1 MTQPIMPRLSRLYLL
16 CSLLAAALP
25 LPAQTLTTLQQS
37 YEKAVADKATAPY
50 LAAVAAL
57 NEKYSSALDRLTV
70 SATQAGDLD
79 AALAL
84 REEKSRLLPEGTLPE
99 DAETLPSA
107 LKAARATYR
116 QQITALQA
124 TRDAA
129 TQPLKDHFRTLL
141 QSLLTQTTQAGRL
154 DEALVIREK
163 IAALSSGPSSPT
175 AEAPTAKT
183 AGSSI
188 SSKLITAKSTGK
200 TDPEAA
206 RQIITWALA
215 HESTV
220 TTSLGIVGA
229 EQKLNTTQ
237 PGKFSI
243 TEIVLRNSSNDFP
256 WSALA
261 GMGELLELVINQD
274 TPLTAEQTRHF
285 NNLGRLRFIKIGT
298 VTEDGYQAMP
308 VLPSLTDMELSTQE
322 DPLPTFHLLQE
333 RTPFLQMF
341 SPLRLPSAEIADAV
355 FARLSGWPKFNNL
368 HGGTWITAT
377 RAAHL
382 AALPKFDKMNLGT
395 GCKVDEGCLI
405 TLKNLN
411 VIKFNGP
418 LPTPILH
425 EVVTLPKLKQVA
437 LDLEGTALADLPDFS
452 KCKTLTD
459 ISLDNVPEPAAE
471 VVAKCTSLSGM
482 KIFKFGYAE
491 VEPATIAQLL
501 SFKELEVLSLNECR
515 FSPEAFSSLQDL
527 KALKSFKELNI
538 KNSGIS
544 ADDLKALKKALPKC
558 VIREK

>member
-1 MTQPIMPRLSRLYLL
+1 MPRLSRLYLL
-16 CSLLAAALP
+16 CSLLTAALP
-25 LPAQTLTTLQQS
+25 LPAQTHTTLEQS
-37 YEKAVADKATAPY
+37 YEKAVAEKATAPY

-79 AALAL
+79 TALAL

-99 DAETLPSA
+99 DTETLPAA
-107 LKAARATYR
+107 LRAARATYR
-116 QQITALQA
+116 QQITALQ
-124 TRDAA
+124 TKRDADI
-129 TQPLKDHFRTLL
+129 QPLKDHFRTLL
-141 QSLLTQTTQAGRL
+141 QGLLTQATQAGKL

-163 IAALSSGPSSPT
+163 ITSLTSVPQL
-175 AEAPTAKT
+175 AEIAPAAKT
-183 AGSSI
+183 ASPSG

-220 TTSLGIVGA
+220 TTSLGIVGPK
-229 EQKLNTTQ
+229 EKLNTTP
-237 PGKFSI
+237 PGKFSV
-243 TEIVLRNSSNDFP
+243 TEIVLRNSANDFP
-256 WSALA
+256 WSALT

-298 VTEDGYQAMP
+298 VTEYGYQAMP

-333 RTPFLQMF
+333 RTPSLQMF

-368 HGGTWITAT
+368 HGGIWITAT

-418 LPTPILH
+418 LPAPILH
-425 EVVTLPKLKQVA
+425 EVVTLPKLKQLA
-437 LDLEGTALADLPDFS
+437 LDLEGIGLADLPDFS

-459 ISLDNVPEPAAE
+459 ISLDNAPQPAAE

-482 KIFKFGYAE
+482 KIFKFGYTQIEA
-491 VEPATIAQLL
+491 ATIAQLL

-515 FSPEAFSSLQDL
+515 FSPEAFGSFQEL